1 MTLGLDL
8 NVSSAKQIK
17 TRHLNLTS
25 QSCYILKKKK
35 LKIYCVIECF
45 LNIKNSPHLKCIT

>member
-25 QSCYILKKKK
+25 QSCYILKKKT
-35 LKIYCVIECF
+35 
-45 LNIKNSPHLKCIT
+45 KNLLCD